1 MDKPLKG
8 LSTQIANTILTG
20 FDRHFTIFSE
30 ITKGAR
36 ERFENEDW
44 EAERKASRERILYY
58 DIRVRDS
65 IGDLQKLFDLEPFD
79 SQLWFDVKREYVLMI
94 SNHLQPELAET
105 FYNSVFCALFHR
117 DYFGNDYIF
126 VRSAVSTE
134 HIDSETHSY
143 HVYYPAKR
151 GFRASIKQVLLDS
164 GFSLPFENI
173 NRDVRNIIHALIKY
187 TFARPRRAHLNFHF
201 QVISSVFYR
210 NKAAY
215 IVGRAINSNKD
226 IPFAIPLLHSG
237 EGSIY
242 ADAII
247 IGTQG
252 LNRLFE
258 FSYVYFMVDHPVPS
272 SIVTFLRRLMPTRS
286 KESFYSAIGFHK
298 QGKTVFYR
306 DFLHH
311 LKHSEDEL
319 IFAPGIKGMV
329 MAVFTLPSY
338 PYVFKVIRDRFPPPK
353 KTTRQEVLE
362 TYRLVKMHDRVGRM
376 SDILE
381 YSHVALPKARFS
393 EDLLEEL
400 YETCANSVSE
410 EGDQIVFK
418 HIYIERRM
426 TPLNLAV
433 LQADDQYLRRLMKGY
448 GEAIKELAA
457 ANIFP
462 GDLLMKNFGVT
473 GQGQGRV
480 VFYDYDE
487 ICYLTECNFR
497 QIPEPLYPEDEFASE
512 PWYSIGAN
520 DVFPEQFVT
529 FLFADNRVRQA
540 FLKYHGD
547 LLEAEFWNQKQKNIE
562 AGIYEDVFPYPKKL
576 RFAR

>member
-1 MDKPLKG
+1 VE
-8 LSTQIANTILTG
+8 IAATVLNG
-20 FDRHFTIFSE
+20 FNRHFTIFSE
-30 ITKGAR
+30 ITRGAKQRFESADWQAEREAAR
-36 ERFENEDW
+36 ERIEF
-44 EAERKASRERILYY
+44 Y
-58 DIRVRDS
+58 DHRVRDA
-65 IGDLQKLFDLEPFD
+65 IADLRKLFDLETFD
-79 SQLWFDVKREYVLMI
+79 SQLWFDVKREYVQLI

-117 DYFGNDYIF
+117 DYFDNDFIF

-134 HIDSETHSY
+134 FIDSEKPSY

-164 GFSLPFENI
+164 GFDLPFEDI
-173 NRDVRNIIHALIKY
+173 DRDVRNIVKSLIRHDFK
-187 TFARPRRAHLNFHF
+187 RPRRAHLNFQF
-201 QVISSVFYR
+201 QVISALFYR

-215 IVGRAINSNKD
+215 IVGRAINSHQQV
-226 IPFAIPLLHSG
+226 PFAIPILHSG
-237 EGSIY
+237 KQSVY
-242 ADAII
+242 CDALI

-252 LNRLFE
+252 LSRLFE
-258 FSYVYFMVDHPVPS
+258 FSYAYFMVDHPVPS
-272 SIVTFLRRLMPTRS
+272 SIVTFLRRLVPTRN

-353 KTTRQEVLE
+353 RTTREEVLE
-362 TYRLVKMHDRVGRM
+362 TYRLVKRHDRVGRM

-381 YSHVALPKARFS
+381 YSHVALPRNRFAD
-393 EDLLEEL
+393 DLLEEL
-400 YETCANSVSE
+400 YQTCANSISE
-410 EGDQIVFK
+410 EGEHVVIK
-418 HIYIERRM
+418 HMYIERRM

-433 LQADDQYLRRLMKGY
+433 QRADDAYLEHLMKGY
-448 GEAIKELAA
+448 GLAIKELAA

-473 GQGQGRV
+473 GHGKGRI

-497 QIPEPLYPEDEFASE
+497 DIPEARYPEDELAAE
-512 PWYSIGAN
+512 PWYSIAAN
-520 DVFPEQFVT
+520 DIFPEQFAT
-529 FLFADNRVRQA
+529 FLFADRRVREA
-540 FLKYHGD
+540 FFRHHAD
-547 LLEAEFWNQKQKNIE
+547 LFEAAFWKAKQENIRN
-562 AGIYEDVFPYPKKL
+562 GIYEDVFPYPQRI
-576 RFAR
+576 RFRRD